1 MEIELERAVGLLD
14 YLGKKVW
21 KDGEEITI
29 TRKGKP
35 YLKLVAHP
43 DGDPSEKKPRLGRL
57 DQVRADIEAG
67 GNMWVASEL
76 PETSQEIIDAFEG
89 KYSNDDHLFEGYLI
103 RPDSDEETGYSN

>member
-21 KDGEEITI
+21 KDGEEITV
-29 TRKGKP
+29 TKEGRP
-35 YLKLVAHP
+35 YLKIVAHP
-43 DGDPSEKKPRLGRL
+43 DGDPGEKKPRLGRL
-57 DQVRADIEAG
+57 DQIRADFKAG
-67 GNMWVASEL
+67 GETWAAPDL

-103 RPDSDEETGYSN
+103 RPDSAEETGDSN

>member
-14 YLGKKVW
+14 YLGKKAW
-21 KDGEEITI
+21 RDGEEITI

-43 DGDPSEKKPRLGRL
+43 DGDLGEKKPSLGRL

-67 GNMWVASEL
+67 GNIWVASDI

-89 KYSNDDHLFEGYLI
+89 KYSDDDHLFEGYLI
-103 RPDSDEETGYSN
+103 RPGSTEETGGSN